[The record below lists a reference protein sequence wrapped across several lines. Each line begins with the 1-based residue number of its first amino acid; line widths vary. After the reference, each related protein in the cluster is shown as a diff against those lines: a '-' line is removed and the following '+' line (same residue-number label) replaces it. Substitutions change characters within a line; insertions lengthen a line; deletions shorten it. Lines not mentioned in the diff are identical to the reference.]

1 MFDFVKFEDRRT
13 SKSNTYSV
21 VQNAD
26 GTITLIPVT
35 GDIIAAGTPLTSVT
49 FDPVEHGIN
58 EAVIMAD
65 ILAVQMLQVQRDL
78 ANTYAEVGSV
88 TVSTSENY
96 PFNTASATVA
106 LKTARNTLDYIVIP
120 YCNETTQGRAIRI
133 KDRQLNGFKVEV
145 EDCPKKGIEIKY
157 FILGGMYNV

>member
-13 SKSNTYSV
+13 SKSNTYNV
-21 VQNAD
+21 VQNTD

-35 GDIIAAGTPLTSVT
+35 GDIIAAGTPLISAT
-49 FDPVEHGIN
+49 FDPIEHGVN
-58 EAVIMAD
+58 EAIVMAD
-65 ILAVQMLQVQRDL
+65 ILTVQMLQAQREL

-88 TVSTSENY
+88 KVSTSEDF

-120 YCNETTQGRAIRI
+120 YCDETTQGRAIRV
-133 KDRQLNGFKVEV
+133 KDRQLNGFKIGV